1 MITWLKENAGFYLFI
16 IALAIFIF
24 GCAAVASDNMYLGV
38 SNQLD
43 TVDEDTGMIAYTSSG
58 KSGNVNYTVIVDKE
72 TGIQYL
78 LFLYNNEPILIPRFD
93 ENGLYKT
100 PE

>member
-1 MITWLKENAGFYLFI
+1 MIAWFKENGLFYLLLILF
-16 IALAIFIF
+16 ALFIF
-24 GCAAVASDNMYLGV
+24 ACAGAASDEMRVGAN
-38 SNQLD
+38 NQLD
-43 TVDEDTGMIAYTSSG
+43 IVDEDTGMMAYTSSG
-58 KSGNVNYTVIVDKE
+58 KNGNVNYTVIVDKE
-72 TGIQYL
+72 TGMQYL

>member
-1 MITWLKENAGFYLFI
+1 MIAWLKENGLFYLLLILF
-16 IALAIFIF
+16 ALFIF
-24 GCAAVASDNMYLGV
+24 ACAGATSDEMHFGV

-43 TVDEDTGMIAYTSSG
+43 TVNEDTGMTAYTSSG
-58 KSGNVNYTVIVDKE
+58 KNGNINYTVIIDEE